1 MYIKPLFTSS
11 QIEKLKE
18 KMEHAFETA
27 MIELLVRVGEEFVK
41 IAREQGNYQDR
52 TGNLRSSIGY
62 AIAVNGKIVNENF
75 SLSEEGS
82 DKNTGLATAQR
93 LCETIAGE
101 NATGYILI
109 GVAGMNYAAKVEAS
123 GRDVVGMAA
132 VKAEEKAKTL
142 ARKLAN
148 KLGI

>member
-1 MYIKPLFTSS
+1 MG
-11 QIEKLKE
+11 
-18 KMEHAFETA
+18 HALEMA

-62 AIAVNGKIVNENF
+62 AIVVDGKIVNENF